1 MIQYT
6 NDNICA
12 LEKYNRYTL
21 ASEIIDVLEHYTKM
35 VSAPTYSKSPHFLI
49 KKSIVLDN
57 NRNKIVTIQDSI
69 KKVLNKITDK
79 NYEKLVKELILH
91 IKMLKDELYNSNSN
105 SADAHA
111 HAHADADEYN
121 NQVIDSTIEL
131 IFNNFFVSNMNM
143 ELNIDMCYRLI
154 EEYSFI
160 EKYLVKFIE
169 EVEFLYRQVEVC
181 KTISFEE
188 MDRVSRIN
196 NIIKN
201 KIIFLCRMEKR
212 GKISKKLLDKY
223 IIGYQLHLNNMLM
236 EEQSKMDCDEVAEL
250 VLTFLNEKTKLD
262 IEDSDDK
269 DILENIMKIVNSNI
283 QEMKSLSNKIVLK
296 HKNILSKL
304 NISNISNISSK

>member
-6 NDNICA
+6 NDNISA
-12 LEKYNRYTL
+12 VEKYNRYTL
-21 ASEIIDVLEHYTKM
+21 TGEIIDVLEHYTKM

-49 KKSIVLDN
+49 KKSIILDN

-79 NYEKLVKELILH
+79 NYDKLVKELISH
-91 IKMLKDELYNSNSN
+91 IKMLKEELKNANTTDA
-105 SADAHA
+105 SADENH
-111 HAHADADEYN
+111 N
-121 NQVIDSTIEL
+121 PVIDSTIEL

-154 EEYSFI
+154 EEYRFV
-160 EKYLVKFIE
+160 EKYLEKFIE
-169 EVEFLYRQVEVC
+169 EVKFLYKEVEVC

-201 KIIFLCRMEKR
+201 KIIFLCKMEKR

-223 IIGYQLHLNNMLM
+223 IIDYQSHLNNMLM

-250 VLTFLNEKTKLD
+250 VLTFLNEKVKLD

-283 QEMKSLSNKIVLK
+283 HEMKSLSNKIVLK

-304 NISNISNISSK
+304 NISNISNISNK

>member
-6 NDNICA
+6 NNNISA

-21 ASEIIDVLEHYTKM
+21 TSEIIDILEHYTKM

-79 NYEKLVKELILH
+79 NYDKLVNELISH
-91 IKMLKDELYNSNSN
+91 IKMLKYELNNSS
-105 SADAHA
+105 SEIAT
-111 HAHADADEYN
+111 ADEN
-121 NQVIDSTIEL
+121 DNPVIESTIKL

-160 EKYLVKFIE
+160 EKYLEKFIE

-201 KIIFLCRMEKR
+201 KIIFLCRMEKQ

-223 IIGYQLHLNNMLM
+223 IIGYQSHLNNMLM
-236 EEQSKMDCDEVAEL
+236 EEQSKMDCDEAAEL
-250 VLTFLNEKTKLD
+250 LLTFLNEKVKLD
-262 IEDSDDK
+262 IEDIDDK
-269 DILENIMKIVNSNI
+269 DILENIMKIINTNI
-283 QEMKSLSNKIVLK
+283 REMKSLSNKIVLK

-304 NISNISNISSK
+304 NISNISSK

>member
-6 NDNICA
+6 NNNISA

-21 ASEIIDVLEHYTKM
+21 TSEIIDILEHYTKM

-79 NYEKLVKELILH
+79 NYEKLVNELISH
-91 IKMLKDELYNSNSN
+91 IKMLKYELNNSS
-105 SADAHA
+105 SEIAT
-111 HAHADADEYN
+111 ADEN
-121 NQVIDSTIEL
+121 DNPVIESTIKL

-160 EKYLVKFIE
+160 EKYLEKFIE

-201 KIIFLCRMEKR
+201 KIIFLCRMEKQ

-223 IIGYQLHLNNMLM
+223 IIGYQSHLNNMLM
-236 EEQSKMDCDEVAEL
+236 EEQSKMDCDEAAEL
-250 VLTFLNEKTKLD
+250 LLTFLNEKVKLD
-262 IEDSDDK
+262 IEDIDDK
-269 DILENIMKIVNSNI
+269 DILENIMKIINSNI

-304 NISNISNISSK
+304 NISSK

>member
-6 NDNICA
+6 NNNISA

-21 ASEIIDVLEHYTKM
+21 TSEIIDILEHYTKM

-79 NYEKLVKELILH
+79 NYEKLVNELISH
-91 IKMLKDELYNSNSN
+91 IKMLKYELNNSS
-105 SADAHA
+105 SEIAT
-111 HAHADADEYN
+111 ADEN
-121 NQVIDSTIEL
+121 DNPVIESTIKL

-160 EKYLVKFIE
+160 EKYLEKFIE

-201 KIIFLCRMEKR
+201 KIIFLCRMEKQ

-223 IIGYQLHLNNMLM
+223 IIGYQSHLNNMLM
-236 EEQSKMDCDEVAEL
+236 EEQSKMDCDEAAEL
-250 VLTFLNEKTKLD
+250 LLTFLNEKVKLD
-262 IEDSDDK
+262 IEDIDDK
-269 DILENIMKIVNSNI
+269 DILENIMKIINTNI

-304 NISNISNISSK
+304 NISSK

>member
-21 ASEIIDVLEHYTKM
+21 TSEIIDVLEHYTKM

-57 NRNKIVTIQDSI
+57 NRNKVVTIQDSI

-79 NYEKLVKELILH
+79 NYEKLVKELVSH
-91 IKMLKDELYNSNSN
+91 IKILKDELSNSESVGASVGA
-105 SADAHA
+105 SACASA
-111 HAHADADEYN
+111 GADEN
-121 NQVIDSTIEL
+121 DNRVIDSTIEL

-160 EKYLVKFIE
+160 EKYLEKFIE

-188 MDRVSRIN
+188 MDRVSKIN

-201 KIIFLCRMEKR
+201 KIIFLCRMEKQ

-236 EEQSKMDCDEVAEL
+236 EEQSKMDCDEAAEL

-304 NISNISNISSK
+304 NISNISSK

>member
-6 NDNICA
+6 NNNISA

-21 ASEIIDVLEHYTKM
+21 TSEIIDILEHYTKM

-79 NYEKLVKELILH
+79 NYEKLVNELISH
-91 IKMLKDELYNSNSN
+91 IKMLKYELNNSS
-105 SADAHA
+105 SEIAT
-111 HAHADADEYN
+111 ADEN
-121 NQVIDSTIEL
+121 DNPVIESTIKL

-160 EKYLVKFIE
+160 EKYLEKFIE

-201 KIIFLCRMEKR
+201 KIIFLCRMEKQ

-223 IIGYQLHLNNMLM
+223 IIGYQSHLNNMLM
-236 EEQSKMDCDEVAEL
+236 EEQSKMDCDEAAEL
-250 VLTFLNEKTKLD
+250 LLTFLNEKVKLD
-262 IEDSDDK
+262 IEDIDDK
-269 DILENIMKIVNSNI
+269 DILENIMKIINTNI

-304 NISNISNISSK
+304 NISNISSK

>member
-6 NDNICA
+6 NNNISA

-21 ASEIIDVLEHYTKM
+21 TSEIIDILEHYTKM

-79 NYEKLVKELILH
+79 NYDKLVNELISH
-91 IKMLKDELYNSNSN
+91 IKMLKYELNNSS
-105 SADAHA
+105 SEIAT
-111 HAHADADEYN
+111 ADEN
-121 NQVIDSTIEL
+121 DNPVIDSTIKL

-160 EKYLVKFIE
+160 EKYLEKFIE

-181 KTISFEE
+181 KTINFEE
-188 MDRVSRIN
+188 MDRASRIN

-201 KIIFLCRMEKR
+201 KIIFLCRMEKQ

-223 IIGYQLHLNNMLM
+223 IIGYQSHLNNMLM
-236 EEQSKMDCDEVAEL
+236 EEQSKMDCDEAAEL
-250 VLTFLNEKTKLD
+250 LLTFLNEKVKLD
-262 IEDSDDK
+262 IEDIDDK
-269 DILENIMKIVNSNI
+269 DILENIMKIINTNI

-304 NISNISNISSK
+304 NISNISSK

>member
-6 NDNICA
+6 NNNISA

-21 ASEIIDVLEHYTKM
+21 TSEIIDILEHYTKM

-79 NYEKLVKELILH
+79 NYEKLVNELISH
-91 IKMLKDELYNSNSN
+91 IKILKYELNNNSSEI
-105 SADAHA
+105 AT
-111 HAHADADEYN
+111 ADEN
-121 NQVIDSTIEL
+121 HNPVIDSTIEL

-160 EKYLVKFIE
+160 EKYLEKFIE
-169 EVEFLYRQVEVC
+169 EVEFLYKEVEVC

-188 MDRVSRIN
+188 TDRVSRIN

-223 IIGYQLHLNNMLM
+223 IIGYQSHLNNMLM
-236 EEQSKMDCDEVAEL
+236 GEQSKMDCDEAAEL
-250 VLTFLNEKTKLD
+250 LLTFLNEKVKLD
-262 IEDSDDK
+262 IEDNDDK
-269 DILENIMKIVNSNI
+269 DILENIMKIINTNI

-304 NISNISNISSK
+304 NISNITSK